1 MKRRS
6 FLKGMFSVPAA
17 VFAPAV
23 LSQELSDDDAKE
35 MLTEQLLDDFYGISY
50 PEYPYISEIQHSINK
65 ELAKSLRETKNK
77 MIDNVYLSKR

>member
-35 MLTEQLLDDFYGISY
+35 MLTEQLLDDFYDVS
-50 PEYPYISEIQHSINK
+50 
-65 ELAKSLRETKNK
+65 RETPERYSFGWESHRGIFGN
-77 MIDNVYLSKR
+77 SGS